1 MIEVASQ
8 GCISIVST
16 GLPQRRARAA
26 HLRRHVCQK
35 GNASENVFSPEK
47 INGTQVKNKVSKRA
61 VVWQNVDFIGG
72 SKKKTLDVTC
82 RFLMLDMR
90 WKGLER
96 LIRMSQVSA
105 QGDAVFITF
114 SRDLYPT
121 QFLVPWDTP

>member
-47 INGTQVKNKVSKRA
+47 INGTQVKNKDSTRGDNDLFLTKVLDKPDLRSEVKSKY
-61 VVWQNVDFIGG
+61 
-72 SKKKTLDVTC
+72 
-82 RFLMLDMR
+82 
-90 WKGLER
+90 
-96 LIRMSQVSA
+96 QV
-105 QGDAVFITF
+105 QV
-114 SRDLYPT
+114 
-121 QFLVPWDTP
+121 